1 VLRRG
6 AAGVPHRGRSRRV
19 LTDRPGGAGHA
30 GPIGRDRP
38 LPERPP
44 RILAGPA
51 AGPELAALLAEP
63 AVQAQLEGFVVSVS
77 QRPADHPE
85 FRAELRAADGLL
97 LTGQLTAPMMAAAP
111 RLRVV
116 SVTATGVATYVDLPA
131 AGKHGITVTNVP
143 GYGDV
148 AVAEHTLALLLATA
162 RDLVAADQAVR
173 QGVWDRPPGVE
184 LAGKV
189 AGVVGYGGVGQRV
202 AGLLELLG
210 MTVLVWT
217 RDPRPTRLDST
228 GQRFAE
234 LDELFR
240 RADVV
245 SLHLALGAGTRG
257 LISEPMLRSMPVGSI
272 LVNTARAE
280 LIVPGALEQ
289 VLADG
294 HLRAGLDVFYSEPL
308 PAASGI
314 GRAGNTVL
322 SPHQAF
328 HTPEATRRLLLG
340 AVANLA
346 AFFAGQPRHV
356 VAW

>member
-1 VLRRG
+1 MLRRRP
-6 AAGVPHRGRSRRV
+6 AGVPHRGRPRRF
-19 LTDRPGGAGHA
+19 LTA
-30 GPIGRDRP
+30 GPLTVRP
-38 LPERPP
+38 LTGRPP

-51 AGPELAALLAEP
+51 AGPGLTALLAEP
-63 AVQAQLEGFVVSVS
+63 AVRAQLEGCTVTVS

-85 FRAELRAADGLL
+85 FRAELGQADGLL
-97 LTGQLTAPMMAAAP
+97 LTGRLTAPMMAAAP
-111 RLRVV
+111 DLRVV
-116 SVTATGVATYVDLPA
+116 SVTATGVATYVDQPA
-131 AGKHGITVTNVP
+131 AARHGITVTNVP

-162 RDLVAADQAVR
+162 RGLVAADQAVR
-173 QGVWDRPPGVE
+173 RGEWDQPPGVE

-189 AGVVGYGGVGQRV
+189 AGVVGYGGVGRRV

-217 RDPRPTRLDST
+217 RDPRPPRLDGT
-228 GQRFAE
+228 GRRFAG
-234 LDELFR
+234 LDELFA
-240 RADVV
+240 RAGVV
-245 SLHLALGAGTRG
+245 SLHLALTAGTSG
-257 LISEPMLRSMPVGSI
+257 LISEPMLRSMAAGSI

-280 LIVPGALEQ
+280 LIAPGALER

-294 HLRAGLDVFYSEPL
+294 HLRAGLDVFDREPL
-308 PAASGI
+308 PAASPLC
-314 GRAGNTVL
+314 RAGNAVL

-328 HTPEATRRLLLG
+328 HTPEASRRLLLG